1 MLKIGDFYEL
11 DLIYTQQQVNDFAA
25 ITGDNNPLHID
36 PEYAK
41 TTRFGR
47 PVIHGFLAGAV
58 FSRIFGTLFPGEGT
72 IYIYQDMRFREPI
85 FVDKTYKARVEITE
99 INTEKHNGT
108 VSCLLLDPAANPE
121 HRVCIEGTA
130 RMKHLTEFV

>member
-1 MLKIGDFYEL
+1 MLNPGDFY
-11 DLIYTQQQVNDFAA
+11 DLNLSFTQQQVNDFAA

-36 PEYAK
+36 PDYAK

-47 PVIHGFLAGAV
+47 PVVHGFLAGAV

-85 FVDKTYKARVEITE
+85 FVDKNYRARVEITE
-99 INTEKHNGT
+99 INPEKHNGT
-108 VSCLLLDPAANPE
+108 VSCLLIDDAAVPE
-121 HRVCIEGTA
+121 HRTCIEGTA
-130 RMKHLTEFV
+130 RLKHLTEFV